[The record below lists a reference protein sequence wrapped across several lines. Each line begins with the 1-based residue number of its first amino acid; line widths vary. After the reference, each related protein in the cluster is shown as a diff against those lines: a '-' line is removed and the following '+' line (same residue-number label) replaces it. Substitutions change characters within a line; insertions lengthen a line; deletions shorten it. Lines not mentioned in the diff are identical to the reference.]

1 MLAWL
6 NNIYRLEQ
14 NTSSWYRI
22 CLQLTSYQISALFEN
37 TWSNIVILGNS
48 LILESQDKIHMPIIF
63 ECLFEIYV
71 PYNRICNKCC
81 LHPLMMRVYIPL
93 FLTRFLLII
102 FDPLFDNHVQ
112 WLLLWFVYCNAMGT
126 NNEWVVFWLSHAL
139 LHFFH
144 VLK

>member
-1 MLAWL
+1 MNKIQAVDTEYVFNLL
-6 NNIYRLEQ
+6 LIKSLRYLK
-14 NTSSWYRI
+14 I
-22 CLQLTSYQISALFEN
+22 LDQIS
-37 TWSNIVILGNS
+37 WIRYG

>member
-14 NTSSWYRI
+14 NINSWYGIRVK
-22 CLQLTSYQISALFEN
+22 LTPYQNSALVEKN
-37 TWSNIVILGNS
+37 WSNNVNTIDTC
-48 LILESQDKIHMPIIF
+48 Q
-63 ECLFEIYV
+63 LFSNVYLKFMF
-71 PYNRICNKCC
+71 YTTAYATCC

>member
-1 MLAWL
+1 MNKIQAVDTEYVFNLL
-6 NNIYRLEQ
+6 LIKSLRYL
-14 NTSSWYRI
+14 RI
-22 CLQLTSYQISALFEN
+22 LDQIS
-37 TWSNIVILGNS
+37 WIRYS

>member
-1 MLAWL
+1 MSSTYFLSNLCVIWKYL
-6 NNIYRLEQ
+6 ISWISNNIK
-14 NTSSWYRI
+14 
-22 CLQLTSYQISALFEN
+22 YQIS
-37 TWSNIVILGNS
+37 WIRYS

>member
-1 MLAWL
+1 MNKIQAVDTEYVFNLL
-6 NNIYRLEQ
+6 LIKSLRYLK
-14 NTSSWYRI
+14 I
-22 CLQLTSYQISALFEN
+22 LDQIS
-37 TWSNIVILGNS
+37 WIRYS